1 MEKRKYS
8 LFSGEEKMSE
18 IKKNGA
24 ASDNVSGNTP
34 EQLNSAPNS
43 VEQAESSAQRNQAY
57 LKKKQAEME
66 HAELYRQ
73 RLRADKERR
82 QALAAQRKAN
92 KEKAA
97 AKAEAE
103 RRAREEE
110 ELERQNAIRQ
120 NTEDAERRNAEKDS
134 YLERV
139 SAKHAENEKAAE
151 DYKNAQEKAERE
163 MAEKI
168 KDAQQKA
175 EKAKTVPVSEP
186 KADGDKNTEP
196 VASDD
201 EDTITLTFDEYN
213 DDDGDSDG
221 DEITVSDSDADSDAD
236 TDIILTIDPSEIPG
250 LFDNEKKADKKAQPK
265 AAPAPKPAAPKPE
278 KKPQAAPAPMA
289 KPNKK
294 TKPKKRM
301 PIDPMKAY
309 LLGSSTYDL
318 VTKETDFGKDHEEKK
333 RNAKPAVDNSPVPPI
348 KIGRTD
354 GMYKYSS
361 STEMPSFDTGK
372 KKGKKPA
379 KAKVKGGD
387 GDDESNLVPSLG
399 AVSAVG
405 AAGAITAALVIAGA
419 ATDKEALAA
428 QIPAGPSTANA
439 AAAPVDQ
446 NNEEAPIAS
455 TDAPEK
461 ASAPSDGKDI
471 SDAAALAYASKKDE
485 EQQMSEALAEERK
498 QAAQREADA
507 AYENDMKKQAS
518 DRDALS
524 RMAEHDEEND
534 ALSKALKADGI
545 TDADADR
552 SDENGED
559 AAADA
564 EKREADADA
573 VAMLDSKNEEAE
585 ALASSADDDKET
597 EKHGS
602 DSDAVAKLDDKN
614 EESEALTSDGS
625 KENQKEDDKRS
636 EEYVR
641 ALEDDKDSEND
652 ALGIAKKQ
660 EDESDEESL
669 KKLEEDKDKAD
680 DAASTVEKDDA
691 RNTEDDVSKFE
702 QDAEKRES
710 DEKAAEKAE
719 DEQKS
724 DELAAYEKKR
734 ESDEDLNDTASEIR
748 KREDEARDDANAY
761 SKENDKELDRAAVK
775 ALDEQNTVKSD
786 YSEILD
792 EEKERRK
799 KVLADDSDIAIAA
812 LVLGRD
818 EFDRYVEAAMIYEDA
833 LFEDEALARDRQ
845 HKFSGDMSILMLKEC
860 MDIERELL
868 ISYTDILKRSIISE
882 NGKYYKI
889 YSDKLEKMLIEYNA
903 DVYFWNEYTGEHVPR
918 VPDTYLGDVKNGKKT
933 TTVPAVKTPAHIAAH
948 LPYATSRIEEAHNKA
963 RSSVASVTQG
973 ISTQTPLV
981 EADRIAVVE
990 ILKET
995 EKLNDEARLI
1005 LSTEGPSSA
1014 YSFKDYFNRASAFES
1029 DLVDNERMLRKK
1041 QEAQNGTMELVFL
1054 KECIEIERKLI
1065 ESYVQSYR
1073 CAEKSGNKSLAK
1085 DYISKIEDTVNE
1097 YNADLRYW
1105 SGLTSTKPEI
1115 IPASFTSSL
1124 RSKKD
1129 IPLLIPIVSLPSSV
1143 EARIIRRNALYKKNS
1158 LAQAATAENNGLF
1171 EAILAK
1177 SLFSA
1182 TEEKVKPVV
1191 VDTTDAN
1198 FAEKHSTGE
1207 SVEEFTER
1215 YERAI
1220 AERIAGKAQAM
1231 PAEDA
1236 DARSLYEPTGDD
1248 LEIGE
1253 LYLFGKGHILEGI
1266 DKRASIV
1273 ARSSGTTL
1281 NKTTVANA
1289 AKANAAAKSF
1299 IAAGTFADPAE
1310 LDMGILR
1317 AIYSK
1322 EAVRETTNEVQSK
1335 KHNAV
1340 LDPDDKNAV
1349 SDYDESIDKSNRKR
1363 DYANAVQNEEDDK
1376 VLAEY
1381 KKAEKQ
1387 FEKRA
1392 ENAELSAFSAELKNT
1407 AAVADYSEFADKAAG
1422 RKEMADA
1429 AAPTQTAIDEGL
1441 YELARKVED
1450 KKAEKAALAAT
1461 AAATAQAATLAAYD
1475 KAQEEAAGY
1484 AQMAD
1489 TTNPTQAML
1498 DAELTAVI
1506 KEVENKQ
1513 AEKAALAAT
1522 AAATAQAATLAAYDK
1537 AQEEAA
1543 GYAQMADTTNPT
1555 QAMLDAELTSV
1566 IKSVEDKQAEKAALA
1581 ATAAATAQAATLAAY
1596 DKAADHAESLAE
1608 MAASTVP
1615 TQTSIDSTLA
1625 DTINAIE
1632 DKKAERADLATVA
1645 KEAKAAD
1652 ANAAYDARMEKKE
1665 AKRPNNNLYGADS
1678 DGVAL
1683 AKIDAKIEK
1692 ANTVTKPISKREA
1705 LVEEVN
1711 KLLEAS
1717 AAAALAAKVLEKK
1730 LKESSRREKEIL
1742 SEIKSLRSSI
1752 RSAKRGSGTVYL
1764 KECLEAEAKL
1774 IELYYENYKLCRSAD
1789 VKKQIKN
1796 YRKKITASVRKYNTD
1811 ASRFAGLTGTHT
1823 SRISENFMA
1832 QIDAEIF
1839 ILPTL
1844 TVPEHLASHTAFAEV
1859 KEFAEAQAQ
1868 AELLS
1873 DNSTPIAKRLE
1884 KDAFNLEMKKAEAAK
1899 EESDYEAALTR
1910 AEMDKTYK
1918 TVAAAPASPLDIAS
1932 ILETTTNKKLKKLEM
1947 LTVDKRRRD
1956 EEDIR
1961 AFNAQA
1967 AKDDAKARSRAEEKE
1982 IRREMAEDYEQR
1994 TAIDAYNKKLEALE
2008 QTNPELTSE
2017 EARKELLITAERL
2030 AESENFT
2037 ALARRELR
2045 RYIRDEKKD
2054 EKSIIKDI
2062 RRTRKKYNNAT
2073 VRVVALPHL
2082 RESIGFVHEL
2092 LERYVQTFKAAVIAR
2107 HKKYTKIYEKKTALL
2122 LDEYRADLDLWH
2134 RTTGESVP
2142 AVPLSVIE
2150 DVKMGREIAPIP
2162 KLDEELV
2169 LAPKN
2174 ERRLKKLDLLNFIKD
2189 EKKRAKRAKEHEKE
2203 MRSMTMDDGEHIVI
2217 SKLHM
2222 DTDLDTVKSRIEFR
2236 KERYINDLRLMRF
2249 HFGEETPKEMRKH
2262 RAEIT
2267 KLAKMK
2273 RHGKKYVKYTK
2284 RNNERYLKI
2293 ANLNLAPI
2301 YAKSD
2306 VHKERL
2312 EILQNRIRNLLLQR
2326 DEVNMRLLTLYAE
2339 ENANPEKKR
2348 RTNKKRIA
2356 KVKLKAAK
2364 RAFKKQFKL
2373 YKLASKYRVP
2383 EAEKQRIYEIMNR
2396 KIDLRAYLAEC
2407 KFRKRHERPGARQ
2420 AKRVLRSQIKD
2431 TKLRLKY
2438 ADRDFKKFMRKASKR
2453 SARTPNP
2460 KIQIL
2465 WCLVLLTMVA
2475 IIGGGVY
2482 LFITYKDLIISY
2494 FGSFVAYIKNMLTKP
2509 GAGGV

>member
-1 MEKRKYS
+1 
-8 LFSGEEKMSE
+8 MSE

-92 KEKAA
+92 KEKAE

-213 DDDGDSDG
+213 DNDGDSDG
-221 DEITVSDSDADSDAD
+221 DEITASDSDADSDAD

-250 LFDNEKKADKKAQPK
+250 LFDDEKKADTKARPKPK

-278 KKPQAAPAPMA
+278 KKPQAAQAPMA

-333 RNAKPAVDNSPVPPI
+333 RNSKPAVDNSPVPPI

-419 ATDKEALAA
+419 ATDKESLAA
-428 QIPAGPSTANA
+428 QIPAGSASANA

-498 QAAQREADA
+498 QAAQREVDA

-518 DRDALS
+518 DSDALS
-524 RMAEHDEEND
+524 RMAEQDEEND
-534 ALSKALKADGI
+534 ALSNALKADEI
-545 TDADADR
+545 TDAYADR

-564 EKREADADA
+564 EKRDADADA
-573 VAMLDSKNEEAE
+573 IAMLDSKNEEAE

-625 KENQKEDDKRS
+625 KENKKEDDKRS

-660 EDESDEESL
+660 EDESDEESV
-669 KKLEEDKDKAD
+669 KKLEEDQDKAD

-818 EFDRYVEAAMIYEDA
+818 EFDRYVEAAMTYEDA

-963 RSSVASVTQG
+963 RSSVASATQG

-1073 CAEKSGNKSLAK
+1073 CAVKSGNKSLAK
-1085 DYISKIEDTVNE
+1085 DYIGKIEDTVNE

-1143 EARIIRRNALYKKNS
+1143 EAKIIRRNALYKKNS

-1198 FAEKHSTGE
+1198 FAEKHSAGE

-1220 AERIAGKAQAM
+1220 AERIAEKAQAM
-1231 PAEDA
+1231 PAEGA

-1266 DKRASIV
+1266 EKRASIV
-1273 ARSSGTTL
+1273 ARSSGTTSS
-1281 NKTTVANA
+1281 KTTVANA

-1317 AIYSK
+1317 AIYLK
-1322 EAVRETTNEVQSK
+1322 EAIRETTNEVQSK

-1363 DYANAVQNEEDDK
+1363 DYTNAVQNEEDDK

-1489 TTNPTQAML
+1489 STNPTQAML
-1498 DAELTAVI
+1498 DAELTSVI
-1506 KEVENKQ
+1506 RSVEDKQ

-1543 GYAQMADTTNPT
+1543 GYAQMADSTNPT

-1596 DKAADHAESLAE
+1596 DKAADHAEGLAE

-1742 SEIKSLRSSI
+1742 SEIKTLRSSI
-1752 RSAKRGSGTVYL
+1752 RSAKHGSGTVYL

-1832 QIDAEIF
+1832 QMDAEIF

-1873 DNSTPIAKRLE
+1873 DTSTPIAKRLE

-1899 EESDYEAALTR
+1899 EVSDYEAALTR

-2008 QTNPELTSE
+2008 QTNPELTDE

-2030 AESENFT
+2030 ADSESFT
-2037 ALARRELR
+2037 ALARHELR

-2174 ERRLKKLDLLNFIKD
+2174 ERRLKKLDLINFIKD

-2217 SKLHM
+2217 GKLHM

-2494 FGSFVAYIKNMLTKP
+2494 FGSFIAYIKNLITKP